1 MASKNSAKSVWET
14 LSAIDVSNH
23 IEKKGNFSYVS
34 WAWAWALVKQN
45 YPTATFE
52 KHTFTDNQNNIL
64 PFMRD
69 SLTYTY
75 VSCSVTIEGITQSEI
90 YPVLGNRNE
99 PLKAATSF
107 QVNTAHQR
115 CLVKCLA
122 YHGLGTSVYAGE
134 DLPVMQNDYE
144 VKKAEKEL
152 KDHNNYQRID
162 GLLEECKTKDDLI
175 AVWKSEAPVINEMGN
190 KLVTKLQGHYK
201 TYLNNIKSSAA

>member
-1 MASKNSAKSVWET
+1 MASKNSAKSVWEI

-52 KHTFTDNQNNIL
+52 KHVFTDNQNNIL

-75 VSCSVTIEGITQSEI
+75 VSCSVTIDGVKQSEI

-115 CLVKCLA
+115 
-122 YHGLGTSVYAGE
+122 
-134 DLPVMQNDYE
+134 
-144 VKKAEKEL
+144 
-152 KDHNNYQRID
+152 
-162 GLLEECKTKDDLI
+162 
-175 AVWKSEAPVINEMGN
+175 
-190 KLVTKLQGHYK
+190 
-201 TYLNNIKSSAA
+201 

>member
-1 MASKNSAKSVWET
+1 MATKNSAKSVWET
-14 LSAIDVSNH
+14 LAEIDVTTH
-23 IEKKGNFSYVS
+23 IEQKGKFSYIS

-52 KHTFTDNQNNIL
+52 KLTFVDNQNNVL

-75 VSCSVTIEGITQSEI
+75 VSCSVTIEGITQKEI
-90 YPVLGNRNE
+90 FPVLGNKNE

-122 YHGLGTSVYAGE
+122 YHGFGTNVYAGE
-134 DLPVMQNDYE
+134 DLPVMDANFE
-144 VKKAEKEL
+144 IKKATKADQ
-152 KDHNNYQRID
+152 DHAHYQRID
-162 GLLEECKTKDDLI
+162 SLLASCNSSEELMT
-175 AVWKSEAPVINEMGN
+175 AWKSDAPVISKMDN
-190 KLVTKLQGHYK
+190 KVVTKLQGHYK
-201 TYLNNIKSSAA
+201 SYLQALKAKAA

>member
-1 MASKNSAKSVWET
+1 MAKNSAKSVWET

-52 KHTFTDNQNNIL
+52 KHTFSDNQDNIL

-75 VSCSVTIEGITQSEI
+75 VSVSVTIDGVTQSEI

-107 QVNTAHQR
+107 QVNTALQR
-115 CLVKCLA
+115 GLVKCLA
-122 YHGLGTSVYAGE
+122 YHGLGTNIYAGE
-134 DLPVMQNDYE
+134 DLPVMQDDYE
-144 VKKAEKEL
+144 VKKATKEQL
-152 KDHNNYQRID
+152 DHANYQRID
-162 GLLEECKTKDDLI
+162 SLLQDCTDKEMLRNTWHLESPTITKMSKKVVD
-175 AVWKSEAPVINEMGN
+175 
-190 KLVTKLQGHYK
+190 KLQGHYK
-201 TYLNNIKSSAA
+201 TYLNKLKAQAA

>member
-1 MASKNSAKSVWET
+1 MATKNSAKSVWET
-14 LSAIDVSNH
+14 LAEIDVKTH
-23 IEKKGNFSYVS
+23 IEQKGKFSYIS

-52 KHTFTDNQNNIL
+52 KLTFLDNQNNVL

-75 VSCSVTIEGITQSEI
+75 VSCSVTIEDITQKEI
-90 YPVLGNRNE
+90 FPVLGNKNE

-122 YHGLGTSVYAGE
+122 YHGFGTNVYAGE
-134 DLPVMQNDYE
+134 DLPVMDANFE
-144 VKKAEKEL
+144 IKKAT
-152 KDHNNYQRID
+152 KDQQDHEHYQRID
-162 GLLEECKTKDDLI
+162 SALAYSKNKDELI
-175 AVWKSEAPVINEMGN
+175 ITWKNEAPTIAKLDN
-190 KLVTKLQGHYK
+190 KIVAKLQGHYK
-201 TYLNNIKSSAA
+201 QYLNQLKAEAA

>member
-1 MASKNSAKSVWET
+1 MAKNSAKSVWET

-52 KHTFTDNQNNIL
+52 KHTFSDNQDNIL

-75 VSCSVTIEGITQSEI
+75 VSVSVTIDGVTQSEI

-107 QVNTAHQR
+107 QVNTALQR
-115 CLVKCLA
+115 GLVKCLA
-122 YHGLGTSVYAGE
+122 YHGLGTNIYAGE
-134 DLPVMQNDYE
+134 DLPVMQDDYE
-144 VKKAEKEL
+144 IKKAT
-152 KDHNNYQRID
+152 KDQQDHANYQRID
-162 GLLEECKTKDDLI
+162 ALLEACKDKEVLRTT
-175 AVWKSEAPVINEMGN
+175 WESESPIISKMSKKTVD
-190 KLVTKLQGHYK
+190 KLQGHYK
-201 TYLNNIKSSAA
+201 TYLNKLKAKAA